1 MGSFFFIC
9 LYERRDVLRVTYLI
23 LKKHVVT
30 TIIMENLCLIL
41 LIQSQ
46 SVNFVVPYVK
56 IYSR

>member
-30 TIIMENLCLIL
+30 TIIMENFCLIL
-41 LIQSQ
+41 VIQSQ
-46 SVNFVVPYVK
+46 GAIFVVPCVK
-56 IYSR
+56 TYLR